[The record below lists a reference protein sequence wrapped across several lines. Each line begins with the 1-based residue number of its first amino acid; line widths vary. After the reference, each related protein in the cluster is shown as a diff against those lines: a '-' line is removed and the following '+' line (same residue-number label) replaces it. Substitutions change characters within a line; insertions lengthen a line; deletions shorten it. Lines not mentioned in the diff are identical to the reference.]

1 MEFLILPALLV
12 VGYLLG
18 SMSFSI
24 MIVDRFFRKDIR
36 DYGSGNAGMTNVL
49 RNFGKW
55 PAVFTFVFDF
65 LKGAVSAALGL
76 LLCTYVFPA
85 VPAMLGAYA
94 GGIGAVAGH
103 LYPAYYHFKGGSSFR
118 RISCGVPVHQNGL
131 RRLHCRCGDV
141 PAVYAVLPCPVPG
154 RPVVDGGIGACHGG
168 NGHYQAPRQ
177 HCAHCHRAGVPLRPE
192 EKGVAVRQQ
201 GRIACVRHENRKR
214 REAGEFSPAFLF
226 Y

>member
-85 VPAMLGAYA
+85 VPAMLGTYA

-103 LYPAYYHFKGGSSFR
+103 LYPAYYHFKGGKGVTTSIAVILV
-118 RISCGVPVHQNGL
+118 ISPLAAAAVFAAFLVVFLCTKMVSAASIAGAVMFPLFMLCYHVLYRGDPWWTAALALVMGVTV
-131 RRLHCRCGDV
+131 
-141 PAVYAVLPCPVPG
+141 
-154 RPVVDGGIGACHGG
+154 IIK
-168 NGHYQAPRQ
+168 
-177 HCAHCHRAGVPLRPE
+177 HRANIV
-192 EKGVAVRQQ
+192 
-201 GRIACVRHENRKR
+201 RIATGQEYRFGQKKK
-214 REAGEFSPAFLF
+214 A
-226 Y
+226 